1 MRPNVVLLDISMPR
15 LNGIEAA
22 RRISQL
28 SPDSKIVILTQDADE
43 DLMTAAFEAGAL
55 AYGLKTEMTTK
66 MIPAIQVALR
76 TRV

>member
-1 MRPNVVLLDISMPR
+1 MPR

-55 AYGLKTEMTTK
+55 AYVLKTEMTTK